1 MKHCDF
7 RTEYS
12 DSRLS
17 TKVLEINVGIFRIK
31 CCNFRIDLTVSESG
45 ALISEEE
52 KLILELTKAISQK
65 RLFRIKFQ
73 N

>member
-1 MKHCDF
+1 MKYCDF

-17 TKVLEINVGIFRIK
+17 TKVLEINVRFFRIK

-65 RLFRIKFQ
+65 RLFQ